1 MRRLPIA
8 VSPSPPRRAPRVLL
22 APGSRRGRALRH
34 PRASRGRHRRSRPTA
49 TWYWGYGVA
58 VGRKGAANFVCAGD
72 TVFEAGEPV
81 LGYGERQI
89 KNRFRCSSKQ
99 KGMRCVNTKNKH
111 GFFLSRDTVRVF

>member
-1 MRRLPIA
+1 MRRLPIPFA
-8 VSPSPPRRAPRVLL
+8 IATAALALLL
-22 APGSRRGRALRH
+22 APGSASAATSAG
-34 PRASRGRHRRSRPTA
+34 SRGRHRRSRPTA